1 MRLNFS
7 ELKRPLLWTLLIGT
21 LVIVFGLVFAR
32 SAAHSDGLF
41 SAIYHILLAP
51 SMSVG
56 LVESKL
62 LGRELS
68 SSVALVVGLVLH
80 YIVYFLIVLGVRLGY
95 KQFLGKGG

>member
-1 MRLNFS
+1 MHPNLN
-7 ELKRPLLWTLLIGT
+7 ELKRYFLWTLLIGT
-21 LVIVFGLVFAR
+21 LVIVFGVMFAR
-32 SAAHSDGLF
+32 AAAHSDGLF

-68 SSVALVVGLVLH
+68 SSVALAVSLALH
-80 YIVYFLIVLGVRLGY
+80 YIVYFLIVFGVRLGY
-95 KQFLGKGG
+95 KQFLGKGD